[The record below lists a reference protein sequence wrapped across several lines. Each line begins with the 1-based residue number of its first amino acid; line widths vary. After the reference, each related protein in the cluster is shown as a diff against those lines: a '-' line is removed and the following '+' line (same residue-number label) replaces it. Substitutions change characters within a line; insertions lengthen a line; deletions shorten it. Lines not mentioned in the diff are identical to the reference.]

1 MSEAAGLSAP
11 VTLAVLGAA
20 LLHAAW
26 NAMIKGSS
34 DPALDLAGVVG
45 GGALVAVPFLLFV
58 PLPAPQSWPYVA
70 ASVAIHVGYF
80 VALVAT
86 YRAGDLSHGY
96 PLMRGIAPLLVAGF
110 GALMLGEIP
119 GAWMWAGILLISAGV
134 IGISFAGGGWWLHN
148 RRATAWALAN
158 AVLIATYTLVDG
170 AGVRLSGRPESYA
183 LWIFFLDG
191 FPYVLMVAWGRRG
204 ELLHYARRY
213 WVRGLVGGAGSVAAY
228 GIALWAMTRAPIAA
242 IAALRETSVIFAALL
257 GAWLLKEPF
266 GARRIA
272 GALAVAAGVIA
283 LKA

>member
-58 PLPAPQSWPYVA
+58 PLPAPESWPYVA
-70 ASVAIHVGYF
+70 ASVAIHIGYF

-119 GAWMWAGILLISAGV
+119 GAWMWAGIMLISAGV
-134 IGISFAGGGWWLHN
+134 IGISFAGGGSWLHN
-148 RRATAWALAN
+148 RRATAWELAN
-158 AVLIATYTLVDG
+158 AVIIATYTLVDG
-170 AGVRLSGRPESYA
+170 AGVRLSGRAESYA

-204 ELLHYARRY
+204 ELLQYAGRY